1 MSALGSEPRFE
12 RRRALN
18 RSAWLL
24 RWPAARKACSFA
36 ARAAFS
42 GAASKCALFAL
53 FAPGALVASPLSLT
67 DGVDA
72 LRPGARI
79 EVLEDPS
86 GRLDFADL
94 ANAAFQPA
102 GQEDPVYGFT
112 HSVYWARLEVQNE
125 SEESLWYLRL
135 NAPLIRDVRFFAPA
149 ADGTYREFRAGRG
162 LPYRERIFDSRS
174 FVLPIHPPRDR
185 PTTYY
190 VRLQSE
196 TLMIVDLSFWTPEG
210 LLKREREEALA
221 FGAFFGVHLLLFFY
235 NLAIGAFLR
244 SRAFFIFSVYVTGSA
259 IYYAAQYGFA
269 FEFLWPDYP
278 GLALYAN
285 MIGLAL
291 HVSSAVWFTRELLQT
306 QRWPVADALLLG
318 YAGVNLLA
326 SLLMFVMPYQ
336 PVAKIMTLAAM
347 GGVAPFLGVSYY
359 ALRDRDPSGRFF
371 LAAMGC
377 FLAAGFLYGLRSMA
391 IVSNHF
397 LARYAVLL
405 GATAAAIILSI
416 AVAARVRLLQLERE
430 TALAASR
437 AKSDFVAVM
446 SHEIR
451 TPLTAILGMA
461 QLLGG
466 DVDEFERSRFIGLL
480 RDAGERLMHL
490 LNRILDFSKLQENKF
505 SLDAGEFDLSDA
517 LSAVQHL
524 FLAAAEK
531 KGLTIEVAAPAGSAR
546 LVGDASRLSQVLI
559 NLTSNAI
566 KFADR
571 GVILLEARVE
581 NGPAPGA
588 VLVHFSVEDEGPG
601 VPLESRDRIFEH
613 FAQAD
618 STVER
623 RYGGSG
629 LGLAISRRLIE
640 LMGGLIRVEAA
651 AGGGA
656 AFRFFLPFLAAAPV
670 GSAPSDATPASVA
683 PARALKILIAED
695 EEMNRQLFEA
705 FLRRTPH
712 EIDFALDG
720 AEAVQRFQGR
730 RYDLVLLDIRMPVM
744 DGLTAVRALRQWE
757 REQGTAPTPIYA
769 ITANALPSDVAECR
783 AAGFTNHMAKP
794 FSREQLLS
802 LTLAV
807 ANST

>member
-1 MSALGSEPRFE
+1 MGA
-12 RRRALN
+12 RRL
-18 RSAWLL
+18 LL
-24 RWPAARKACSFA
+24 RLTF
-36 ARAAFS
+36 
-42 GAASKCALFAL
+42 GLALAV
-53 FAPGALVASPLSLT
+53 PGALAARPLALT
-67 DGVDA
+67 DGADVI
-72 LRPGARI
+72 RPGATI
-79 EVLEDPS
+79 EVLEDPTGS
-86 GRLDFADL
+86 LQFADL
-94 ANAAFQPA
+94 AAAPFRPA
-102 GQEDPVYGFT
+102 GEQDPVYGFT
-112 HSVYWARLEVQNE
+112 HSVYWARLAVQNQSDE
-125 SEESLWYLRL
+125 ALWYLRL
-135 NAPLIRDVRFFAPA
+135 NAPLIRDVRFYAPT
-149 ADGTYREFRAGRG
+149 ADGAYQEYRTGRG
-162 LPYRERIFDSRS
+162 RPYHERFFDSRS

-185 PTTYY
+185 PSVYY

-244 SRAFFIFSVYVTGSA
+244 TRAFFIFSVYVTGSA

-306 QRWPVADALLLG
+306 RRWPVADVLLLA
-318 YAGVNLLA
+318 YAGINLSA
-326 SLLMFVMPYQ
+326 SLLMFVIPYQ
-336 PVAKIMTLAAM
+336 PVAKIMTVAAM
-347 GGVAPFLGVSYY
+347 GGVAPFLAVSYY

-391 IVSNHF
+391 IVPNHF

-505 SLDAGEFDLSDA
+505 ALDEVEFDLHDA

-524 FLAAAEK
+524 FLASAEK
-531 KGLTIEVAAPAGSAR
+531 KGLAIEVVVPPGPAR
-546 LVGDASRLSQVLI
+546 LVGDASRLSQALI

-571 GVILLEARVE
+571 GVILLEARLE
-581 NGPAPGA
+581 TGAEPGVVVA
-588 VLVHFSVEDEGPG
+588 HFSVEDEGPG
-601 VPLESRDRIFEH
+601 VPPESRERIFEH

-640 LMGGLIRVEAA
+640 LMGGKIRVETA

-656 AFRFFLPFLAAAPV
+656 AFRFYAPFGAAPS
-670 GSAPSDATPASVA
+670 SAAVALEAQPASAA
-683 PARALKILIAED
+683 PARALRILIAED

-712 EIDFALDG
+712 EVDFALDG
-720 AEAVQRFQGR
+720 AEAVQRFQAR
-730 RYDLVLLDIRMPVM
+730 RYDLALLDIRMPVM
-744 DGLTAVRALRQWE
+744 DGLAAVRALRQWE
-757 REQGTAPTPIYA
+757 RAQGLAPTPIYA

-783 AAGFTNHMAKP
+783 AAGFTDHMAKP
-794 FSREQLLS
+794 FSREQLLG
-802 LTLAV
+802 LTTAV

>member
-1 MSALGSEPRFE
+1 MGAR
-12 RRRALN
+12 
-18 RSAWLL
+18 LL
-24 RWPAARKACSFA
+24 KVCLTF
-36 ARAAFS
+36 
-42 GAASKCALFAL
+42 GLVFAL
-53 FAPGALVASPLSLT
+53 PDGLAALPLELT
-67 DGVDA
+67 DGADVI
-72 LRPGARI
+72 RPGANI
-79 EVLEDPS
+79 EVLEDAS
-86 GRLDFADL
+86 GALEFADL
-94 ANAAFQPA
+94 ASAPFRPA
-102 GQEDPVYGFT
+102 GETDPVYGFT
-112 HSVYWARLEVQNE
+112 HSVYWARLEVQNR
-125 SEESLWYLRL
+125 SEEALWYLRL
-135 NAPLIRDVRFFAPA
+135 NAPLIRDVRFYAPT
-149 ADGTYREFRAGRG
+149 ADGEYREVRTGRG
-162 LPYRERIFDSRS
+162 RPYHERIFDSRS
-174 FVLPIHPPRDR
+174 FVLPVHPPRER

-210 LLKREREEALA
+210 MLKREREEALA

-244 SRAFFIFSVYVTGSA
+244 TRAFFIFPAYVTGSA

-306 QRWPVADALLLG
+306 RRWPVADALLLA
-318 YAGVNLLA
+318 YAGINLSA
-326 SLLMFVMPYQ
+326 SLLMFVIPYQ
-336 PVAKIMTLAAM
+336 PVAKIMTVAAM
-347 GGVAPFLGVSYY
+347 GGVVPFLAVGYY

-391 IVSNHF
+391 VVPNHF
-397 LARYAVLL
+397 FARYAVLL

-490 LNRILDFSKLQENKF
+490 LNRILDFSKLQENKLA
-505 SLDAGEFDLSDA
+505 LDEVEFDLHDA

-524 FLAAAEK
+524 FLASAEK
-531 KGLTIEVAAPAGSAR
+531 KGLSIQVVSPPGPVR
-546 LVGDASRLSQVLI
+546 LAGDASRLSQALI

-571 GVILLEARVE
+571 GVILLGARVE
-581 NGPAPGA
+581 NGAEPGE
-588 VLVHFSVEDEGPG
+588 VLAHFSVEDEGPG
-601 VPLESRDRIFEH
+601 VPPESRERIFEH

-618 STVER
+618 ATVER

-640 LMGGLIRVEAA
+640 LMGGKIRVEAA
-651 AGGGA
+651 PGGGA
-656 AFRFFLPFLAAAPV
+656 AFRFYAPFRLAADGP
-670 GSAPSDATPASVA
+670 APSPAQSEIA
-683 PARALKILIAED
+683 GPARALKILIAED
-695 EEMNRQLFEA
+695 EEMNRHLFEA

-712 EIDFALDG
+712 QIDFALDG
-720 AEAVQRFQGR
+720 AEAVQKFQSR
-730 RYDLVLLDIRMPVM
+730 RYDLALLDIRMPVM
-744 DGLTAVRALRQWE
+744 DGLAAVRALRQWE
-757 REQGTAPTPIYA
+757 VEQGRAPTPIYA
-769 ITANALPSDVAECR
+769 ITANALPSDVAECM
-783 AAGFTNHMAKP
+783 AAGFTDHMAKP
-794 FSREQLLS
+794 FSREQLLG
-802 LTLAV
+802 LATAV
-807 ANST
+807 ANSP